1 MKAMKGKDHKI
12 WTSPSPKSI
21 NKMIKLLPE
30 MMFQN
35 IFLCMVKYIPWTQGM
50 CNEIVHIK
58 QSSLAFVPDN
68 FKTQE
73 MYSKV
78 VENEP
83 YTLKFVPVHLKTAG
97 MCKRAIEKYLH
108 PMRDVPDHLKTHDIC
123 NKAVEENPWLPGDFP
138 YHLKTQGCLKKQF
151 RIPIHAKICS

>member
-1 MKAMKGKDHKI
+1 MKTMKGKDHKI

-58 QSSLAFVPDN
+58 QRSLAFVPDN

-108 PMRDVPDHLKTHDIC
+108 PMRDVPDHLKTHGIC

-138 YHLKTQGCLKKQF
+138 YHFKTQGCLKKQF